1 MECKQNG
8 LPSFTNTILVPPFIQ
23 FLCSSTFLT
32 YCYYRFV
39 ATVLHPAFVTSNA
52 SRHLEVRNN
61 PETGELEIIRGKII
75 REYMSVPPY
84 KGVAVPGQPQKQV
97 GSSLVSPFPLKSR
110 WK

>member
-23 FLCSSTFLT
+23 FLCSSTF
-32 YCYYRFV
+32 
-39 ATVLHPAFVTSNA
+39 HPAFVTSNA